1 MHTCN
6 ANLSLRNVV
15 AARPPPTCTFFMT
28 LQTFYEMT
36 HDWAGWGAGGVGV
49 DCAGGGEGGV
59 SHPGA
64 EADGVECPDGGDAEG
79 DTDDEEDERQP
90 VDLHHVDAVVL
101 HRLVGDRTERQ
112 PHLQRKTSIIIKCL

>member
-1 MHTCN
+1 
-6 ANLSLRNVV
+6 
-15 AARPPPTCTFFMT
+15 MT
-28 LQTFYEMT
+28 P
-36 HDWAGWGAGGVGV
+36 DWGGGGGGSGGGGVEG
-49 DCAGGGEGGV
+49 DCAGGGWGGGGV

-64 EADGVECPDGGDAEG
+64 EANGVECPDGGDAEW